1 MLSARIRRLLGVAA
15 ALVLLLAGAAR
26 ADVSNVVVD
35 PTNPSNAAGAR
46 TIYAISFTT
55 GPLGGPSAANNDHIT
70 ITFPAGTD
78 LSNVRNSQ
86 VFDTTT
92 APATAI
98 GNCGFSGTTATC
110 GLFNGQSIA
119 AGDAV
124 KVAING
130 ATSPG
135 AGSKTLT
142 VSTTA
147 EPLSVV
153 SAPYTIVAAN
163 PVTNVTVDPATP
175 SNAAGARTIY
185 TVAFKASATGGL
197 SQPANSRIV
206 VTFPAGTDLS
216 NVLNSQVF
224 DTTAAPSTP
233 MGNCG
238 FNGTVATCGFF
249 NGAAIPAGD
258 SVKVVI
264 NGVTSPGAGSK
275 TLTVSTTSDPSA
287 VTSPAYTIV
296 AANPLGHLAVDHHN
310 PTPAAGGRTIYTI
323 TFTAS
328 ATGGLSQPANSR
340 IVVTFPAGTDLSN
353 VLNSQVYDTTAA
365 PSTAIGNC
373 GYSGTVATCG
383 FFNGAS
389 IAPGDAVRVVINGVT
404 NPSAGDKTLTAST
417 TSDPS
422 PVTST
427 TYTIDPAQQITQ
439 PVVALTTTAP
449 AAAPV
454 SYTITFATSGTGAL
468 SEAANSRIS
477 LVFPSGTG
485 LANTTTTQVFDT
497 TAAPATQIGN
507 CAIGGQTATCGL
519 FNGAAI
525 ADGDAVKVVINGV
538 ANPGAGNYAVD
549 GSTTSDPAARTSAQY
564 GIGGPPAA
572 PAVAGL
578 SPT

>member
-55 GPLGGPSAANNDHIT
+55 GPLGGLSAANNDHIT

-78 LSNVRNSQ
+78 LSNVLNSQ

-92 APATAI
+92 APGTAI

-119 AGDAV
+119 AGAAV
-124 KVAING
+124 KVAVNG

-185 TVAFKASATGGL
+185 TIAFNASTTGGL

-216 NVLNSQVF
+216 KVLNSQVY
-224 DTTAAPSTP
+224 DPTAAPSTAI
-233 MGNCG
+233 GNCG
-238 FNGTVATCGFF
+238 YSGTVATCGFF

-275 TLTVSTTSDPSA
+275 TLTVSTPSDPSA
-287 VTSPAYTIV
+287 VTSPAYAIV
-296 AANPLGHLAVDHHN
+296 AANPLGHLAVDHGT

-383 FFNGAS
+383 
-389 IAPGDAVRVVINGVT
+389 
-404 NPSAGDKTLTAST
+404 
-417 TSDPS
+417 
-422 PVTST
+422 
-427 TYTIDPAQQITQ
+427 
-439 PVVALTTTAP
+439 
-449 AAAPV
+449 
-454 SYTITFATSGTGAL
+454 
-468 SEAANSRIS
+468 
-477 LVFPSGTG
+477 
-485 LANTTTTQVFDT
+485 
-497 TAAPATQIGN
+497 
-507 CAIGGQTATCGL
+507 L

-525 ADGDAVKVVINGV
+525 PAGDSVKVVINGV
-538 ANPGAGNYAVD
+538 TSPGAGSKTLTV
-549 GSTTSDPAARTSAQY
+549 STTSDPSAVTSPAYAIVAANPLGHLAVDHGT
-564 GIGGPPAA
+564 PTPAA
-572 PAVAGL
+572 GGRTIYTITFTASATGGL
-578 SPT
+578 S

>member
-55 GPLGGPSAANNDHIT
+55 GPLGGLSAANSDHIT

-78 LSNVRNSQ
+78 LSNVLNSQ

-92 APATAI
+92 APGTAI

-124 KVAING
+124 KVAVNG

-153 SAPYTIVAAN
+153 SAAYTIVAAS

-185 TVAFKASATGGL
+185 TIAFK
-197 SQPANSRIV
+197 
-206 VTFPAGTDLS
+206 
-216 NVLNSQVF
+216 
-224 DTTAAPSTP
+224 
-233 MGNCG
+233 
-238 FNGTVATCGFF
+238 
-249 NGAAIPAGD
+249 
-258 SVKVVI
+258 
-264 NGVTSPGAGSK
+264 
-275 TLTVSTTSDPSA
+275 
-287 VTSPAYTIV
+287 
-296 AANPLGHLAVDHHN
+296 
-310 PTPAAGGRTIYTI
+310 
-323 TFTAS
+323 AS

-365 PSTAIGNC
+365 PTTAIGNC
-373 GYSGTVATCG
+373 GLSGTVATCG
-383 FFNGAS
+383 FFNGAA
-389 IAPGDAVRVVINGVT
+389 IPAGDSVKVVINGVT
-404 NPSAGDKTLTAST
+404 SPSAGDKTLTAST

-454 SYTITFATSGTGAL
+454 SYTIT
-468 SEAANSRIS
+468 
-477 LVFPSGTG
+477 
-485 LANTTTTQVFDT
+485 
-497 TAAPATQIGN
+497 
-507 CAIGGQTATCGL
+507 
-519 FNGAAI
+519 
-525 ADGDAVKVVINGV
+525 
-538 ANPGAGNYAVD
+538 
-549 GSTTSDPAARTSAQY
+549 
-564 GIGGPPAA
+564 
-572 PAVAGL
+572 
-578 SPT
+578 